1 MFYINNG
8 NDRYIA
14 FFFNKLKTMNLRR
27 ITKTLLVCL
36 IALGFTQVAQAQ
48 AQLAGVS
55 QDGLIQL
62 GSNHPFVVSTYEMD
76 ITPYG
81 LSTQTDAVAFFRKYI
96 EEGFNISFD
105 LADGKAY
112 LNLDLHVLSQFT
124 GQSIEVSAM
133 NEKLRAVHR
142 IRR

>member
-1 MFYINNG
+1 
-8 NDRYIA
+8 
-14 FFFNKLKTMNLRR
+14 MNLRR
-27 ITKTLLVCL
+27 IVKGIVAACLVVFF
-36 IALGFTQVAQAQ
+36 AADTNAQT

-62 GSNHPFVVSTYEMD
+62 GSNHPFVVNTYEMD

-81 LSTQTDAVAFFRKYI
+81 IGNQTDAVAFFRKYI

-112 LNLDLHVLSQFT
+112 LNLDLHELSQFT
-124 GQSIEVSAM
+124 GQSIEVSKM